1 MNPILYLRLMPRW
14 AIFFIDLFLAGNSF
28 VLAYLLRYNFKTE
41 LIDSGGFTRG
51 VAYGLVVYMVCFLA
65 FRSYAGIIRHTNTQD
80 AIKIWTT
87 SSVAAALL
95 YIADAVAIRVYQF
108 QLIPVSVILIN
119 YFIVFLLLSG
129 YRLLVKELFD
139 FAPRFAAKKESV
151 IIFGAGALGVTT
163 QRVITNERAHPWKV
177 IAFVDDNHA
186 KAQKKLDGID
196 ILPTSQLPQLIQ
208 KHKVKQ
214 VVVAIRD
221 LTLARRNEVVDI
233 CLENGAKA
241 SVVPSVDEWLN
252 GTFQLNQIQH
262 IKIEDLLEREPIQID
277 NAEIAKQMNGKR
289 ILVTGAAGS
298 IGSEIVR
305 QLAQYAP
312 GVLLLCDQSES
323 ALNDLGL
330 YLKEEHQDL
339 PYRLFLGSVT
349 DRLRMEF
356 IFENFRP
363 DIVFHAA
370 AYKHVPIMEDHPRE
384 AVINNVLGTKVV
396 ADLSVHYGVGKFI
409 MVSTDKAVNP
419 TNIMGASKR
428 LAEIYTQSY
437 SKYLES
443 WGLSGESRA
452 STTRFITTRFGNVL
466 GSNGSVIPRFKAQIE
481 KGGPVTVTHPE
492 ITRFFMTIP
501 EACQL
506 VLEAAAMGKG
516 GEIFV
521 FDMGK
526 SVRIVDMARK
536 MIVLAGLQPD
546 RDIKI
551 QFTGLRPGE
560 KLYEEVLSS
569 VEPTRPTYHEK
580 IMVAETREYDFEY
593 VQEAIHSLV
602 EAAKLENDWKT
613 VRLMKLMIP
622 EFLSN
627 NSKFERLDS
636 QLSRIRE
643 KMTVDRG
650 AFETR
655 LPMP

>member
-41 LIDSGGFTRG
+41 LIDSNDFTRG
-51 VAYGLVVYMVCFLA
+51 LTYGLVVYMVCFLA

-80 AIKIWTT
+80 AMKIWLT
-87 SSVAAALL
+87 SSAAAALL
-95 YIADAVAIRVYQF
+95 YIADTASIRLYQF
-108 QLIPVSVILIN
+108 QLIPTSVILIN
-119 YFIVFLLLSG
+119 YFIVFLLLAG

-139 FAPRFAAKKESV
+139 FAPGFAVKKENV
-151 IIFGAGALGVTT
+151 IVFGAGALGVTT
-163 QRVITNERAHPWKV
+163 HRVITNERAHPWKV
-177 IAFVDDNHA
+177 IAFVDDDGA
-186 KAQKKLDGID
+186 KAQKKLEGID
-196 ILPTSQLPQLIQ
+196 IFPTAQLPQLIQ

-214 VVVAIRD
+214 VVMAVRD
-221 LTLARRNEVVDI
+221 LTLGRRNEVVDL

-241 SVVPSVDEWLN
+241 SVVPSVDEWFN

-262 IKIEDLLEREPIQID
+262 IKIEDLLEREPIRID
-277 NAEIAKQMNGKR
+277 NAEIGKQISGKR

-305 QLAQYAP
+305 QLALYKP
-312 GVLLLCDQSES
+312 GVLLLCDQAES

-330 YLKEEHQDL
+330 QLKEEYPDTSH
-339 PYRLFLGSVT
+339 RLFIGSVT

-384 AVINNVLGTKVV
+384 AVTNNVLGTKVI
-396 ADLSVHYGVGKFI
+396 ADLSVHYGVEKFI

-443 WGLSGESRA
+443 WTPAGFEGHSC
-452 STTRFITTRFGNVL
+452 TRFITTRFGNVL

-481 KGGPVTVTHPE
+481 KGGPVTVTHPD
-492 ITRFFMTIP
+492 ITRYFMTIP

-546 RDIKI
+546 RDVKI

-580 IMVAETREYDFEY
+580 IMVAETREYDFEF
-593 VQEAIHSLV
+593 VQEAIQSLI

-613 VRLMKLMIP
+613 VRLMKLMMP
-622 EFLSN
+622 EFVSN
-627 NSKFERLDS
+627 NSKFERLDA
-636 QLSRIRE
+636 QLRGIRKRMDVQGE
-643 KMTVDRG
+643 LVGK
-650 AFETR
+650 
-655 LPMP
+655 